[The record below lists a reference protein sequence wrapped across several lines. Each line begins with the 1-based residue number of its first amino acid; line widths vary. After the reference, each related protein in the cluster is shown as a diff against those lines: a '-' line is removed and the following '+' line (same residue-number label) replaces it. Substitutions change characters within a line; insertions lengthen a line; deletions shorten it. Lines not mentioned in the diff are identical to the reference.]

1 MGSQKL
7 HRDAPSHAFNTVIS
21 NCFIKSTKTEKVKM
35 KTQICLKKKK
45 TRKKISK
52 NKNPNETGT
61 NNLFD
66 KEFRAIVIRMLN

>member
-1 MGSQKL
+1 MFK
-7 HRDAPSHAFNTVIS
+7 
-21 NCFIKSTKTEKVKM
+21 
-35 KTQICLKKKK
+35 KKKK